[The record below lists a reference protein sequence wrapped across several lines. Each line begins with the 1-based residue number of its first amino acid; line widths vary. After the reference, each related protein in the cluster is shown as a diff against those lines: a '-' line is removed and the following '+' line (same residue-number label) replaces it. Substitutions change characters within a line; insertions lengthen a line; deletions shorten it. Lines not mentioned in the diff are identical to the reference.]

1 MWIILELSGGST
13 DTRTLLDFGA
23 MSPPLVAQ
31 GEYWRLFTAMFLHS
45 GFMHILFNGL
55 SLFIFGRIV
64 EGIYGHVK
72 FSLIYAM
79 AGIFGS
85 IASFNINS
93 TVVAAGASGAIFG
106 IIGALTAYFLVN
118 RKILGEFGRQNL
130 TGLIMLAGINLLF
143 GFSVQGID
151 NWAHIGGLTFGFLL
165 AIPISP
171 RHHYQSILV
180 LPQPITYHTN
190 STSLLRKWYVVPS
203 AIILLLMALWLGI
216 KTQPDTALSYLI
228 QAETNFTN
236 HKYEQA
242 FANIGTALEID
253 PLEGEAYILLGQ
265 FYAELGDL
273 NNARRA
279 IGHALK
285 ARLSENSRQ
294 QALSLLV
301 SFQNAN

>member
-1 MWIILELSGGST
+1 MWLILELSGGST
-13 DTRTLLDFGA
+13 DTSTLLDFGA
-23 MSPPLVAQ
+23 MSPPLVSQ

-64 EGIYGHVK
+64 EGIYGHIK
-72 FSLIYAM
+72 FSLIYTL

-130 TGLIMLAGINLLF
+130 TGLIMLAGINLVF

-151 NWAHIGGLTFGFLL
+151 NWAHLGGLTFGFLL

-171 RHHYQSILV
+171 KHHYQSTFGLA
-180 LPQPITYHTN
+180 QPIAYHTN
-190 STSLLRKWYVVPS
+190 STSLLRKWYVVPT

-216 KTQPDTALSYLI
+216 KTQPETALSYLI
-228 QAETNFTN
+228 KAETNLTN
-236 HKYEQA
+236 QEYEQA
-242 FANIGTALEID
+242 FANIGTALKID

-273 NNARRA
+273 NNARKA
-279 IGHALK
+279 IGHSLK
-285 ARLSENSRQ
+285 TRLSESSRQ
-294 QALSLLV
+294 EALSLLV
-301 SFQNAN
+301 SFQNTD

>member
-13 DTRTLLDFGA
+13 DTGTLLNFGA

-55 SLFIFGRIV
+55 SLFIFGRMV
-64 EGIYGHVK
+64 ESIYGHVK
-72 FSLIYAM
+72 FSLIYTM

-118 RKILGEFGRQNL
+118 RKTLGDFGRQNL
-130 TGLIMLAGINLLF
+130 TGLLILAGINLLF

-151 NWAHIGGLTFGFLL
+151 NWAHIGGLTLGFLL
-165 AIPISP
+165 ALPISP
-171 RHHYQSILV
+171 RHQYQSTFSIA
-180 LPQPITYHTN
+180 QPESHHTN
-190 STSLLRKWYVVPS
+190 STSLLKKWYVVPT

-216 KTQPDTALSYLI
+216 KTQPETALSYLI
-228 QAETNFTN
+228 KAETNLN
-236 HKYEQA
+236 NQKYEQA

-273 NNARRA
+273 NRAREA
-279 IGHALK
+279 IGYSLK
-285 ARLSENSRQ
+285 TRLSESSRQ
-294 QALSLLV
+294 EAISLLL
-301 SFQNAN
+301 SYQNAD